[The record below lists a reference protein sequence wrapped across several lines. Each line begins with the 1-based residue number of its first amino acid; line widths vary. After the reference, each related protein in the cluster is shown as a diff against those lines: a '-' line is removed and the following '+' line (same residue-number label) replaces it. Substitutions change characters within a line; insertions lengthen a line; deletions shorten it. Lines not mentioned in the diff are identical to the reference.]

1 MVLLK
6 GRRTLNKLSEG
17 LFVHRLGCGTVYAE
31 RTVRFCYRP
40 QRQYRGMV
48 AEVARKAHYL
58 EVGGSN
64 PSPTTLLKL
73 VTIENANKVNLDNSL
88 QSIKIAN

>member
-40 QRQYRGMV
+40 QKQYRGMV

-64 PSPTTLLKL
+64 PSPTTLLEDTRGELLIIVDVDKSAL
-73 VTIENANKVNLDNSL
+73 R
-88 QSIKIAN
+88 

>member
-1 MVLLK
+1 MAIALVSMSLAKSKCLT
-6 GRRTLNKLSEG
+6 REQING
-17 LFVHRLGCGTVYAE
+17 LFVHRLGCSTVYAE

-64 PSPTTLLKL
+64 PSPTTLLEDTRGEQGKNTL
-73 VTIENANKVNLDNSL
+73 M
-88 QSIKIAN
+88 

>member
-1 MVLLK
+1 
-6 GRRTLNKLSEG
+6 
-17 LFVHRLGCGTVYAE
+17 
-31 RTVRFCYRP
+31 
-40 QRQYRGMV
+40 MV

-64 PSPTTLLKL
+64 PSPTTLLEL

-88 QSIKIAN
+88 QSGKIAN